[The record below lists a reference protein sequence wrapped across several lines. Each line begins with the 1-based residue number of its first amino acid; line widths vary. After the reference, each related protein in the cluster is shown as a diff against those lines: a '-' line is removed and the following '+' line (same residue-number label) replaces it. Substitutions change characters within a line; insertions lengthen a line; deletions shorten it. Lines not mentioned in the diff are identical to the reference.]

1 MNITDHQGMFCN
13 GKAAAFTRGIDT
25 YSGIA
30 AQLAAGV
37 PDPEIAAHLRH
48 LCALNRKIAH
58 AKPETFEEACQFLL
72 WYQMACRSYN
82 GSGSLGRLDALLYPY
97 YARETAA
104 GTLDD
109 ERAVFLI
116 ACLLLRDTAYVHLGG
131 YNRDGSDATNPVS
144 YLVLEA
150 VHRLKLPSNV
160 GVCVGKGLDRN
171 LLRKSVEY
179 QFADKNGNP
188 RFVGMETLVRGL
200 VRNEGVSIEDARMRT
215 NSGCH
220 WLAIP
225 GREYSMMDCVKINFS
240 VVLDIALREAVEK
253 YGEPSIDQILDLYTA
268 HLRIAIQ
275 TLAKGFDSHYDNQ
288 IRNVPELPLDLMCH
302 GTIEKGLDAS
312 GGGVEHYLWCIDGSA
327 LAVAADSL
335 AAIRQRVLREHR
347 FTYAQLLHYLDSN
360 WEGPEGERAR
370 LFLQNV
376 DRYGK
381 GGSDA
386 DDLAVRL
393 SQIFTREVKAQRT
406 PVHGFQMVPGLF
418 SWANTLTMGAT
429 LGATPN
435 GRRAGEPISHG
446 ANPNPGFRKDG
457 AATAM
462 SAAIASVQPG
472 YGNTAPMQIELEPSV
487 TTEEEGIE
495 LVMALIEDH
504 FAQGGTLINL
514 NVIDAERVRAAH
526 EDPSLYPD
534 LVVRVTGFS
543 AYFASLSPKFRQ
555 LVVDRILDKQVS

>member
-13 GKAAAFTRGIDT
+13 GKADAFTRGIDT

-48 LCALNRKIAH
+48 LCALNRKITH

-275 TLAKGFDSHYDNQ
+275 TLVKGFDFHYDNQ

-347 FTYAQLLHYLDSN
+347 FTYAQLLHYLDTN

-386 DDLAVRL
+386 DGLAVRL

-514 NVIDAERVRAAH
+514 NVST
-526 EDPSLYPD
+526 PSACAP
-534 LVVRVTGFS
+534 RTRTPRS
-543 AYFASLSPKFRQ
+543 TPTWWCA
-555 LVVDRILDKQVS
+555 

>member
-160 GVCVGKGLDRN
+160 GV
-171 LLRKSVEY
+171 
-179 QFADKNGNP
+179 
-188 RFVGMETLVRGL
+188 
-200 VRNEGVSIEDARMRT
+200 SIEDARMRT

-275 TLAKGFDSHYDNQ
+275 TLAKGFDFHYDNQ

-347 FTYAQLLHYLDSN
+347 FTYAQLLHYLDTN

>member
-347 FTYAQLLHYLDSN
+347 FTYAPLLHYLDSN

-435 GRRAGEPISHG
+435 GRRAYEPINHG
-446 ANPNPGFRKDG
+446 ANPHPGFRKDG
-457 AATAM
+457 ALTAM
-462 SAAIASVQPG
+462 TNSICAIQPG
-472 YGNTAPMQIELEPSV
+472 YGNTAPVQLELDPGMGRG
-487 TTEEEGIE
+487 EEAVGKIADYILTLME
-495 LVMALIEDH
+495 L
-504 FAQGGTLINL
+504 GGTLLNINI
-514 NVIDAERVRAAH
+514 IDGQKILEADK
-526 EDPSLYPD
+526 DPSKYPD
-534 LVVRVTGFS
+534 LVVRVTGFT
-543 AYFASLSPKFRQ
+543 AYFCALTPEFRK
-555 LVVDRILDKQVS
+555 LVVDRILLK

>member
-1 MNITDHQGMFCN
+1 M
-13 GKAAAFTRGIDT
+13 
-25 YSGIA
+25 
-30 AQLAAGV
+30 
-37 PDPEIAAHLRH
+37 
-48 LCALNRKIAH
+48 
-58 AKPETFEEACQFLL
+58 
-72 WYQMACRSYN
+72 
-82 GSGSLGRLDALLYPY
+82 
-97 YARETAA
+97 
-104 GTLDD
+104 
-109 ERAVFLI
+109 
-116 ACLLLRDTAYVHLGG
+116 
-131 YNRDGSDATNPVS
+131 
-144 YLVLEA
+144 
-150 VHRLKLPSNV
+150 
-160 GVCVGKGLDRN
+160 
-171 LLRKSVEY
+171 EY

-253 YGEPSIDQILDLYTA
+253 YGEPSIDQILDLYTE

-275 TLAKGFDSHYDNQ
+275 TLAKGFDFHYDNQ

-335 AAIRQRVLREHR
+335 ATIRQRVLREHR
-347 FTYAQLLHYLDSN
+347 FTYAQLLHYLDTN

-381 GGSDA
+381 GGRDA
-386 DDLAVRL
+386 DGLAVRL

>member
-13 GKAAAFTRGIDT
+13 GKAAAFPRGIDT

-253 YGEPSIDQILDLYTA
+253 YDEPSIDQILDLYTE

-275 TLAKGFDSHYDNQ
+275 TLAKGFDFHYDNQ

-335 AAIRQRVLREHR
+335 AAIRQR
-347 FTYAQLLHYLDSN
+347 D
-360 WEGPEGERAR
+360 
-370 LFLQNV
+370 
-376 DRYGK
+376 
-381 GGSDA
+381 SDA
-386 DDLAVRL
+386 G
-393 SQIFTREVKAQRT
+393 Q
-406 PVHGFQMVPGLF
+406 GL
-418 SWANTLTMGAT
+418 
-429 LGATPN
+429 
-435 GRRAGEPISHG
+435 
-446 ANPNPGFRKDG
+446 
-457 AATAM
+457 
-462 SAAIASVQPG
+462 
-472 YGNTAPMQIELEPSV
+472 
-487 TTEEEGIE
+487 
-495 LVMALIEDH
+495 
-504 FAQGGTLINL
+504 
-514 NVIDAERVRAAH
+514 
-526 EDPSLYPD
+526 
-534 LVVRVTGFS
+534 
-543 AYFASLSPKFRQ
+543 
-555 LVVDRILDKQVS
+555 

>member
-253 YGEPSIDQILDLYTA
+253 CGEPSIDQILDLYTA

-275 TLAKGFDSHYDNQ
+275 TLAKGFDFHYDNQ

-302 GTIEKGLDAS
+302 GPSKRAWTPRAAAWSTTCGAS
-312 GGGVEHYLWCIDGSA
+312 TARPWPLRRTAWRPSA
-327 LAVAADSL
+327 SASCASTAS
-335 AAIRQRVLREHR
+335 
-347 FTYAQLLHYLDSN
+347 
-360 WEGPEGERAR
+360 P
-370 LFLQNV
+370 
-376 DRYGK
+376 
-381 GGSDA
+381 
-386 DDLAVRL
+386 
-393 SQIFTREVKAQRT
+393 T
-406 PVHGFQMVPGLF
+406 P
-418 SWANTLTMGAT
+418 SSCTTW
-429 LGATPN
+429 TPTGR
-435 GRRAGEPISHG
+435 GRRAS
-446 ANPNPGFRKDG
+446 ARASSCKTWTATARA
-457 AATAM
+457 AATRTAWPCAFPRSLRGRSRR
-462 SAAIASVQPG
+462 SARPCTASRWFPACSPG
-472 YGNTAPMQIELEPSV
+472 RT
-487 TTEEEGIE
+487 
-495 LVMALIEDH
+495 
-504 FAQGGTLINL
+504 
-514 NVIDAERVRAAH
+514 R
-526 EDPSLYPD
+526 
-534 LVVRVTGFS
+534 
-543 AYFASLSPKFRQ
+543 
-555 LVVDRILDKQVS
+555 

>member
-253 YGEPSIDQILDLYTA
+253 CGEPSIDQILDLYTA

-386 DDLAVRL
+386 DGLAVRL